1 MEEYKKILAEYI
13 KFKSISAD
21 KEFLPGIYSCVKFLK
36 ELFEKNGLKTK
47 IIEGYENP
55 LVYGEYNANKKETVL
70 IYGHYDVQPAKKED
84 GWKNDPFVLYE
95 DEKKFYGRGTADNKG
110 QNLIHLYTIFKL
122 LKENNLGYN
131 IKIILEGNE
140 ETGSNKLEKFLKDYK
155 NLLQADL
162 VLISD
167 GEIVKNIPI
176 IDAGFRGVINL
187 ELEIKTAKKDFH
199 SGLYGGVLPNA
210 LHEMIKIL
218 NTFFDKEDRVLI
230 KGFYEKIDKIDK
242 EIIKLN
248 KKLLFN
254 EKKFKKETGV
264 KKLFNKDLDF
274 YTKTGLWAT
283 IQLTGLSGG
292 YFGEGFRNAIPHS
305 ALAKINI
312 RFVEKQNAK
321 GIVKK
326 IKSHLKKVIPHY
338 VNYELRVKEISP
350 AVKLDLNN
358 SYIKKA
364 KEVLKKVFK
373 KDPVFK
379 FSGGGLPIVFYFKNI
394 LKVPQVLVSL
404 ANEDCNM
411 HSVNEN
417 FDKKLIQKGLE
428 FSYLFLKNG

>member
-1 MEEYKKILAEYI
+1 MEEYRKILAEYI
-13 KFKSISAD
+13 KFKSISTD
-21 KEFLPGIYSCVKFLK
+21 KEFLPEIYSCVKFLK
-36 ELFEKNGLKTK
+36 ELFEKNGLETK
-47 IIEGYENP
+47 IIEGYDNP
-55 LVYGEYNANKKETVL
+55 LVYGEYDANKKETVL

-84 GWKNDPFVLYE
+84 GWKEDPFVLYE

-110 QNLIHLYTIFKL
+110 QTLIHLYTIFKL

-140 ETGSNKLEKFLKDYK
+140 ETGSNKLEKFLRDYK
-155 NLLQADL
+155 GLLKSDF

-167 GEIVKNIPI
+167 GEIVGSIPI
-176 IDAGFRGVINL
+176 LDSGFRGVINL
-187 ELEIKTAKKDFH
+187 ELEVKTANRDFH

-210 LHEMIKIL
+210 LHEIIKIL

-230 KGFYEKIDKIDK
+230 KGFYEKIEKIDK
-242 EIIKLN
+242 EIIRLN
-248 KKLLFN
+248 KKLPFN

-264 KKLFNKDLDF
+264 KKLFTKDLDF

-292 YFGEGFRNAIPHS
+292 YFGEGFRNAVPHS

-312 RFVEKQNAK
+312 RFVEKQEAK
-321 GIVKK
+321 EIVKK
-326 IKSHLKKVIPHY
+326 IKSHLKKVAPSY
-338 VNYELRVKEISP
+338 VNYKLRVKEIAP

-358 SYIKKA
+358 PYTKKA

-373 KDPVFK
+373 KEPVFK

-394 LKVPQVLVSL
+394 LKVPQVLVPL

-411 HSVNEN
+411 HSINEN

-428 FSYLFLKNG
+428 FSYFFLKNE